1 MGHYKQLCTDKIDKF
16 LEIYKNIPILNH
28 GEKTPENW
36 NRYIMC
42 KKAESIL
49 NLFKCLLKNKKE
61 HRENFLVP
69 FQPAKP

>member
-1 MGHYKQLCTDKIDKF
+1 MGK
-16 LEIYKNIPILNH
+16 KN
-28 GEKTPENW
+28 PENW